1 MVDNDKID
9 QAATMI
15 HSSRWVVG
23 FTGAGVSEES
33 GISTFRD
40 PDGLWNRYPE
50 GASGGIMGILKRHPE
65 AANEMFSGILKTF
78 KSCAPNPGHYAFAEL
93 ERMGYLKSIIT
104 QNGDNLH
111 QDAGS
116 SKVYELHGN
125 AFRFRCLECA
135 RKKHFP
141 RAELFSFIENILSN
155 MKRFSI
161 EWVMPYL
168 PSCECGGT
176 MRPDVVTFGE
186 SVHQIDEATAEAHR
200 CDLMLI
206 SGTSGVVYP
215 AAILPVMAKER
226 GAKLIEINPIES
238 ALTARCD
245 LFLPGK
251 TEEVLPI
258 ITQRIKEMR
267 G

>member
-1 MVDNDKID
+1 MVDSNKILE
-9 QAATMI
+9 ASTMI
-15 HSSRWVVG
+15 HCSSRVVG

-40 PDGLWNRYPE
+40 PNGLWNRYSG

-65 AANEMFSGILKTF
+65 AANELFSEMLQTF
-78 KSCAPNPGHYAFAEL
+78 KSCTPNPGHYAFAEL
-93 ERMGYLKSIIT
+93 EEMGYLKSIIT

-116 SKVYELHGN
+116 LKVFELHGN
-125 AFRFRCLECA
+125 LFRFRCLDCA
-135 RKKHFP
+135 QKKHFSKD
-141 RAELFSFIENILSN
+141 ELFTLVEDILSN
-155 MKRFSI
+155 MKQFSI

-168 PSCECGGT
+168 PSCECGGK
-176 MRPDVVTFGE
+176 MRPDIVTFGE
-186 SVHQIDEATAEAHR
+186 PVHQLDEATEEASK

-215 AAILPVMAKER
+215 AAILPVSAKEK
-226 GAKLIEINPIES
+226 GAKLIEINPAES

-251 TEEVLPI
+251 TGEILPEI
-258 ITQRIKEMR
+258 VQKIKEMKE
-267 G
+267 